1 MKKRDK
7 NENLKKFSSTY
18 QPEKNGRPKGK
29 LNRSTLFAKWAEIET
44 KQTNPLTNQVEGQT
58 QDDIIILSLINKAR
72 KGDVAAIKEWLDNR
86 FGKIKEVHEIETID
100 KSKELTKEELKRE
113 VEKMGFDFKLFDR

>member
-1 MKKRDK
+1 M
-7 NENLKKFSSTY
+7 KKFSSTY

-44 KQTNPLTNQVEGQT
+44 KQTNPLTNQVEGLT

>member
-1 MKKRDK
+1 
-7 NENLKKFSSTY
+7 
-18 QPEKNGRPKGK
+18 
-29 LNRSTLFAKWAEIET
+29 
-44 KQTNPLTNQVEGQT
+44 NPLTNQVEGQT